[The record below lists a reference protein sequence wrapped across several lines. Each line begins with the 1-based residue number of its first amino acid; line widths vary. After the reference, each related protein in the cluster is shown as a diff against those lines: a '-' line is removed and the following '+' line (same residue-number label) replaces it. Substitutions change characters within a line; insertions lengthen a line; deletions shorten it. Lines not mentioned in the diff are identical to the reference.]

1 MKKSLLAVLA
11 LVISISLALPAFS
24 QQNEEN
30 SHLFVHLKTSLKK
43 DDSQICIA
51 YNIIWAALRDGL
63 QVDVLVDA
71 DGINTFKTKF
81 MSNKDSIQ
89 DYKIPQNLRKGIA
102 DQFSIS
108 LDDVP
113 KTYGDFLI
121 RLHKEEGANF
131 YINKAFLIVA
141 NIAPHPDQDMGKISA
156 YAAKIFKPVSLK
168 EMVQLRRDADFDF
181 TF

>member
-1 MKKSLLAVLA
+1 MKKSLLVVLA

-24 QQNEEN
+24 QQSKEK

-43 DDSQICIA
+43 DDSQICVA

-102 DQFSIS
+102 GQFSIS

-121 RLHKEEGANF
+121 RLHKEGANF

-141 NIAPHPDQDMGKISA
+141 NIAPNPDQDMGKISA
-156 YAAKIFKPVSLK
+156 YAAKIFKPISLS
-168 EMVQLRRDADFDF
+168 EMVQLRRNADFDF
-181 TF
+181 SF